1 MLPAI
6 LLSVVAMLAIKFD
19 WISLAILA
27 IATIVYFKGLRKPIR
42 KPIRIRNPSDEES
55 YFNTYLLSTFLSF
68 LACFALQK
76 DIIYA
81 SIFLIFIHELRK
93 NAIWNIVAY
102 MSASLFYFLSFYL
115 LNGLHFDTTRI
126 FFIALAGGLTASLVE
141 SVETNADKRVTLL
154 VALSTVFTIFKI
166 YIPSASMLDL
176 GLAFFVSFF
185 LSFLA
190 LYAGVA
196 DESGLMSA
204 TLIGTTLILFT
215 DFRFFAVLLLFYAL
229 GSAFTKYRYEI
240 KMARGVAEQAGGA
253 RGYANVFGNSLA
265 PLFFAVQ
272 YGVTQ
277 QPFFAAAFVASVAT
291 ALADTTASEVGKA
304 EDNVYLITN
313 FQKVKP
319 GVSGGISFK
328 GEMSALFMSFL
339 TSGFAFLMGI
349 TGFYPALVA
358 ALSAFIGVHIDS
370 FLGATAEERGY
381 LTNSGVNFLATL
393 FAGITCSLLLL

>member
-6 LLSVVAMLAIKFD
+6 LLSVIAMLAIKFD
-19 WISLAILA
+19 WLSFVILA
-27 IATIVYFKGLRKPIR
+27 IATIVYFRISIR
-42 KPIRIRNPSDEES
+42 DPSNEES
-55 YFNTYLLSTFLSF
+55 YFNAYLLSTFLSL
-68 LACFALQK
+68 LACFALPK
-76 DIIYA
+76 DIVYA
-81 SIFLIFIHELRK
+81 SIFLLFIHELRR
-93 NAIWNIVAY
+93 NAIWNLTAY
-102 MSASLFYFLSFYL
+102 TSAGLFYFLSFYL
-115 LNGLHFDTTRI
+115 LNGIHFDTTQV
-126 FFIALAGGLTASLVE
+126 FFVALAGGLTASLVE
-141 SVETNADKRVTLL
+141 SVETNTSADKRLTLL
-154 VALSTVFTIFKI
+154 IALSTVFTIFKI
-166 YIPSASMLDL
+166 YIPSASILDL
-176 GLAFFVSFF
+176 GLAFLVSFF

-204 TLIGTTLILFT
+204 TLVGTTLILFT

-229 GSAFTKYRYEI
+229 GSAFTKYKYEI
-240 KMARGVAEQAGGA
+240 KKVRGIAEQAGGA

-265 PLFFAVQ
+265 SLFFAIQ
-272 YGVTQ
+272 YGVTH

-328 GEMSALFMSFL
+328 GELSALFMSLL
-339 TSGFAFLMGI
+339 TSGLAFLIGI

-358 ALSAFIGVHIDS
+358 AFSAFIGVHIDS
-370 FLGATAEERGY
+370 LLGATVEEKGY
-381 LTNSGVNFLATL
+381 LTNSSVNFLATL
-393 FAGITCSLLLL
+393 LAGIICSFLLL